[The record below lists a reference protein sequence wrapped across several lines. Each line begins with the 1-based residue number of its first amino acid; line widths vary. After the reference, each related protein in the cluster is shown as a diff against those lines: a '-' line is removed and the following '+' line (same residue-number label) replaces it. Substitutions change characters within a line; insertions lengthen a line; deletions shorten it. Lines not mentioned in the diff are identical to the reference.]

1 MMTEGGAEAEGWQHR
16 LSCYKPN
23 SICQLMLKSLK
34 IENFR
39 CFQTFELQQLGRVN
53 LLVGNNNSGKTSILE
68 AIQLLCSRNNLEPL
82 AEAMDRR
89 GEYFWGDGKSG
100 FDTRSEFDISH
111 LFYGHQV
118 QAGKRFSISGINDDL
133 HEEVSASVV
142 ESSISQGEDLNYKYT
157 KSRDWDNVLDRLGGF
172 NLLLRWILDDAEE
185 PLIRLP
191 LETDNGLPKNALRHF
206 SGSSDKK
213 LNHFIT
219 SSSLTV
225 EKMTELFE
233 QVVLTPEEDLVYEAL
248 QTIESSIER
257 IASVGSKKYR
267 NAERG
272 GFVVRFADNNQR
284 VPIGSMG
291 DGIWRMLGIT
301 LAIVNTRDGILLAD
315 EIDTGLHFSVMSDMW
330 KLIWETA
337 KRLNVQ
343 VFATTH
349 NSDCWTSLA
358 AIANSENDIDDGI
371 TIQRVERGKSMSV
384 IFNERQ
390 MAIAAERGIE
400 VR

>member
-1 MMTEGGAEAEGWQHR
+1 
-16 LSCYKPN
+16 
-23 SICQLMLKSLK
+23 MLKSLK

-39 CFQTFELQQLGRVN
+39 CFQTFELQQFGRVN

-68 AIQLLCSRNNLEPL
+68 AIQLLHSRNNLEPL
-82 AEAMDRR
+82 ADAMDRR
-89 GEYFWGDGKSG
+89 GEYFWGDGKNG
-100 FDTRSEFDISH
+100 FDTRREFDISH

-118 QAGKRFSISGINDDL
+118 QAGKSFSISGINNDL
-133 HEEVSASVV
+133 HEKVSASVV
-142 ESSISQGEDLNYKYT
+142 ESSMSQAEDIKYT

-172 NLLLRWILDDAEE
+172 NLLLRWILDAAEE

-191 LETDNGLPKNALRHF
+191 LETDNGLPRNALRHF

-213 LNHFIT
+213 FAKNHFIT

-233 QVVLTPEEDLVYEAL
+233 QVVLTPEEELVYEAL
-248 QTIESSIER
+248 QTIEPNIER

-272 GFVVRFADNNQR
+272 GFVVRFSDNNQR

-301 LAIVNTRDGILLAD
+301 LAIVNTRDGVLLAD

-358 AIANSENDIDDGI
+358 AITNTENDISDGI